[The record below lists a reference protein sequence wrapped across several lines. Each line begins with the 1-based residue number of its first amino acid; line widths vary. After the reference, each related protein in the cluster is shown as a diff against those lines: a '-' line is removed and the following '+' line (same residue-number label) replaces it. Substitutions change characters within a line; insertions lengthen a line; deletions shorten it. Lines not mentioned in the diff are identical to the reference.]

1 MAARHGTPRLLAR
14 ATLLGIAATLPLV
27 SCVGPDGLPVNPLK
41 KMIGTEVSV
50 EQEREWGYQFD
61 QEIAKKVTLI
71 DDPIVVGFVNDLG
84 QDIVRGIEPQPF
96 IYRFRVILDPT
107 LNAFAVPGG
116 YVYIHSGTIL
126 AASSLDE
133 LAGVVGHE
141 IGHVKGRHIARM
153 QEKMAIPQ
161 LLAGIVGM
169 GAAVAAKNAGPAV
182 TAEAV
187 NVAMQLQFSRE
198 FEAEADDLGMTFMS
212 RAGYDP
218 QGMAHFFEKIEAEE
232 RPGSVEIPPYL
243 YSHPALKDRIKS
255 VETEAP
261 TLRIHGTPPAEL
273 AAEMPEAQLRLTQLI
288 AAQRTSFSRSGV
300 PENPAAGDAVLGA
313 AEGRVVAGDV
323 QGAIALLAAGER
335 TDPGDPRIPFR
346 EAELLESAGR
356 RTEAIAAYRRTLQLD
371 PTQAQ
376 VLYKMG
382 LACKANGDRHR
393 AVFYLEQAERRFGEK
408 SELKKKA
415 AREVEKLTFR
425 VVTEAG
431 LADGSAASAAD
442 TAAGFSRETFQTSDS
457 EAVWWAKVHA
467 RYYSND
473 LLKKMS
479 VRWIDPSGTVH
490 AETPVELRGRPDVV
504 ARLPIRRDGRIRTG
518 VWTAEALFE
527 GDVVDQRTFTIRTGP

>member
-1 MAARHGTPRLLAR
+1 MAARLARLLACG
-14 ATLLGIAATLPLV
+14 ALLWVAALPFV
-27 SCVGPDGLPVNPLK
+27 GCVGPDGEPVNPLK
-41 KMIGTEVSV
+41 KLIGTEVSV

-153 QEKMAIPQ
+153 QEQMAIPQ

-182 TAEAV
+182 AAEAV
-187 NVAMQLQFSRE
+187 NVAMQLKFSRE
-198 FEAEADDLGMTFMS
+198 FEAEADDMGMTFMS

-218 QGMAHFFEKIEAEE
+218 HGMAHFFEKIEAEE
-232 RPGSVEIPPYL
+232 RPGSIQIPPYL
-243 YSHPALKDRIKS
+243 YSHPALKDRIQS

-261 TLRIHGTPPAEL
+261 TLRIHGSPPADL
-273 AAEMPEAQLRLTQLI
+273 AAEMPEAQLRLTELI
-288 AAQRTSFSRSGV
+288 EAQRTSFAQSTAPV
-300 PENPAAGDAVLGA
+300 DHAAGDAVLA
-313 AEGRVVAGDV
+313 ASGGRAIEGDLN
-323 QGAIALLAAGER
+323 GAIAVLAAGEK
-335 TDPGDPRIPFR
+335 TVPGDPRIPFR
-346 EAELLESAGR
+346 EGELLEMAGR
-356 RTEAIAAYRRTLQLD
+356 RPEAIAAYRRTLRLD
-371 PTQAQ
+371 PTRAQ

-382 LACKANGDRHR
+382 LACKANGERHR

-408 SELKKKA
+408 SELQKKA
-415 AREVEKLTFR
+415 AHEVEKLTFR
-425 VVTEAG
+425 VVTTAG
-431 LADGSAASAAD
+431 LADGSEARAAD
-442 TAAGFSRETFQTSDS
+442 TAAGFSREAFQTSDS

-473 LLKKMS
+473 LLKKMT
-479 VRWIDPSGTVH
+479 VRWIDPSGAVH

-504 ARLPIRRDGRIRTG
+504 ARLPIRPDGGIQPG

-527 GDVVDQRTFTIRTGP
+527 GDVVDQRTFSIQQAP

>member
-1 MAARHGTPRLLAR
+1 MATRPLRLLAR
-14 ATLLGIAATLPLV
+14 AALLWAAALLIL
-27 SCVGPDGLPVNPLK
+27 SCVGADGERVNPLK
-41 KMIGTEVSV
+41 KVIGAEVGV
-50 EQEREWGYQFD
+50 DQEREWGEQFD
-61 QEIAKKVTLI
+61 REIAKKVTLI

-126 AASSLDE
+126 AASSLEE

-182 TAEAV
+182 AAQAV
-187 NVAMQLQFSRE
+187 NVAMQLKFSRE

-218 QGMAHFFEKIEAEE
+218 HGMAHFFEKIEAEE
-232 RPGSVEIPPYL
+232 RPGAVEIPPYL
-243 YSHPALKDRIKS
+243 YSHPALKDRIKA
-255 VETEAP
+255 VEDEAP
-261 TLRIHGTPPAEL
+261 TLRVHGSPPADL
-273 AAEMPEAQLRLTQLI
+273 VAEMPEAQLRLTELI
-288 AAQRTSFSRSGV
+288 DAHRTSLPQAAAPLDRSAG
-300 PENPAAGDAVLGA
+300 EAALAAADGRAVEGDL
-313 AEGRVVAGDV
+313 
-323 QGAIALLAAGER
+323 QGAIAVLAAAEKVQ
-335 TDPGDPRIPFR
+335 PGDPRIPFR
-346 EAELLESAGR
+346 EGELLEMAGR
-356 RTEAIAAYRRTLQLD
+356 RTEAIAAYRRTLRLD
-371 PTQAQ
+371 PTRAQ

-382 LACKANGDRHR
+382 LACKANGERHR

-408 SELKKKA
+408 SELQKKA

-425 VVTEAG
+425 VVTDAG
-431 LADGSAASAAD
+431 FADGSEAGTAD
-442 TAAGFSRETFQTSDS
+442 TAGGFSRERFQTSDG

-467 RYYSND
+467 RYYNGD
-473 LLKKMS
+473 LPKKMT
-479 VRWIDPSGTVH
+479 VRWIDPSGAVH
-490 AETPVELRGRPDVV
+490 AETPIEARGRPDVI
-504 ARLPIRRDGRIRTG
+504 ARLPIRPDGGIRPG

-527 GDVVDQRTFTIRTGP
+527 GDVVDQRTFSITPGR

>member
-1 MAARHGTPRLLAR
+1 MATGPARRLARGAPLLA
-14 ATLLGIAATLPLV
+14 AGLSLA
-27 SCVGPDGLPVNPLK
+27 SCVGADGSPVNPLK
-41 KMIGTEVSV
+41 KMIGAEVSID
-50 EQEREWGYQFD
+50 QEREWGYQFD
-61 QEIAKKVTLI
+61 GEIAKKVTLI

-84 QDIVRGIEPQPF
+84 QDIVRQIEPQPF

-182 TAEAV
+182 AAQAV

-198 FEAEADDLGMTFMS
+198 FEAEADDMGMTFMS

-218 QGMAHFFEKIEAEE
+218 HGMGHFFEKVAAEE
-232 RPGSVEIPPYL
+232 RPGAIEIPPYL

-255 VETEAP
+255 VDTEAP
-261 TLRIHGTPPAEL
+261 TLRVHGSPPVEL
-273 AAEMPEAQLRLTQLI
+273 AAEMPEAQLRLTELI
-288 AAQRTSFSRSGV
+288 AAQRTSFPQAAV
-300 PENPAAGDAVLGA
+300 ALEPAAGDASLTAAERRA
-313 AEGRVVAGDV
+313 AEGDYL
-323 QGAIALLAAGER
+323 GASAVLAAGEKSA
-335 TDPGDPRIPFR
+335 PADPRIPFR
-346 EAELLESAGR
+346 EGELLEMAGR
-356 RTEAIAAYRRTLQLD
+356 RDQAIAAYRRTLRLD
-371 PTQAQ
+371 PTRAQ

-382 LACKANGDRHR
+382 LACKANGERHR

-408 SELKKKA
+408 SELQKKA
-415 AREVEKLTFR
+415 AWEVEKLTFR
-425 VVTEAG
+425 VVTDAG
-431 LADGSAASAAD
+431 LSDGSDARTAD
-442 TAAGFSRETFQTSDS
+442 PAAGFSRGAFQTSDN

-467 RYYSND
+467 RYYKSD
-473 LLKKMS
+473 LLKKMT

-490 AETPVELRGRPDVV
+490 AETPVEPLGRPDVV
-504 ARLPIRRDGRIRTG
+504 ARLPIRTDGGIQPG
-518 VWTAEALFE
+518 VWTAEARFE
-527 GDVVDQRTFTIRTGP
+527 GDVVDQRTFSIQAGP

>member
-1 MAARHGTPRLLAR
+1 MAARLVRLLTPGA
-14 ATLLGIAATLPLV
+14 LLWVAALPIV
-27 SCVGPDGLPVNPLK
+27 SCVGPDGEPVNPVK
-41 KMIGTEVSV
+41 KLIGTEVSV

-71 DDPIVVGFVNDLG
+71 DDPIVVGFINDLG

-96 IYRFRVILDPT
+96 VYRFRVILDPT

-126 AASSLDE
+126 AATSLDE

-153 QEKMAIPQ
+153 QEQMAIPQ

-182 TAEAV
+182 AAEAV
-187 NVAMQLQFSRE
+187 NVAMQLKFSRE
-198 FEAEADDLGMTFMS
+198 FEAEADDMGMTFMS

-232 RPGSVEIPPYL
+232 RPGAIEIPPYL
-243 YSHPALKDRIKS
+243 YSHPALKDRIQS

-261 TLRIHGTPPAEL
+261 TLRIHGSPPAEL
-273 AAEMPEAQLRLTQLI
+273 AAEMPEAQLRLTELI
-288 AAQRTSFSRSGV
+288 EAQRTSFAQSTGPVDHS
-300 PENPAAGDAVLGA
+300 AGDAVLA
-313 AEGRVVAGDV
+313 ASEGRAIEGDLN
-323 QGAIALLAAGER
+323 GAIAVLAAGEK
-335 TDPGDPRIPFR
+335 TVPGDPRIPFR
-346 EAELLESAGR
+346 EGELLEMAGR
-356 RTEAIAAYRRTLQLD
+356 RSEAIAAYHRTLRLD
-371 PTQAQ
+371 PTRAQ

-382 LACKANGDRHR
+382 LACKANGERHR

-408 SELKKKA
+408 SELQKKA

-425 VVTEAG
+425 VVTNAG
-431 LADGSAASAAD
+431 LADGSEARAAN
-442 TAAGFSRETFQTSDS
+442 TAAGFSREAFQMSDS

-473 LLKKMS
+473 LLKKMT
-479 VRWIDPSGTVH
+479 VRWIDPSGAVH
-490 AETPVELRGRPDVV
+490 AETPVELRGRPDVI
-504 ARLPIRRDGRIRTG
+504 ARLPIRPDGGIQPG

-527 GDVVDQRTFTIRTGP
+527 GDVVDQRTFSIQAGP

>member
-1 MAARHGTPRLLAR
+1 MAAGPLRSLAP
-14 ATLLGIAATLPLV
+14 TLLLWAAALPWL
-27 SCVGPDGLPVNPLK
+27 SCVGPDGEPVNPLK
-41 KMIGTEVSV
+41 KIIGAEVSV
-50 EQEREWGYQFD
+50 EQEREWGYEFD
-61 QEIAKKVTLI
+61 REIAKKVTLI
-71 DDPIVVGFVNDLG
+71 DDPIVVGFLNDLG

-182 TAEAV
+182 AAQAV

-198 FEAEADDLGMTFMS
+198 FEAEADDMGMTFMS

-218 QGMAHFFEKIEAEE
+218 QGMAHFFEKIQAEE
-232 RPGSVEIPPYL
+232 RPGAIEIPPYL

-261 TLRIHGTPPAEL
+261 TLRVHGSPPVEL
-273 AAEMPEAQLRLTQLI
+273 VAEMPEAQLRLTELI
-288 AAQRTSFSRSGV
+288 EAQRTSFAQTTAPV
-300 PENPAAGDAVLGA
+300 DHAAGDGVLAA
-313 AEGRVVAGDV
+313 AEGRAIEGDFN
-323 QGAIALLAAGER
+323 GAITVLAAGEKAE
-335 TDPGDPRIPFR
+335 PGDPRIPFR
-346 EAELLESAGR
+346 EGELLEIAGR
-356 RTEAIAAYRRTLQLD
+356 RTEAIAAYRRTLRLD
-371 PTQAQ
+371 PTRAQ

-382 LACKANGDRHR
+382 LACKANGERHR

-408 SELKKKA
+408 SELQKKA

-431 LADGSAASAAD
+431 LADGSEARTAD
-442 TAAGFSRETFQTSDS
+442 TAAGFSREAFQTSDS

-473 LLKKMS
+473 LLKKMT
-479 VRWIDPSGTVH
+479 VRWIDPSGAVH

-504 ARLPIRRDGRIRTG
+504 ARLPIRPDGGIQSG

-527 GDVVDQRTFTIRTGP
+527 GDVVDHRTFSIQPGP

>member
-1 MAARHGTPRLLAR
+1 MAARPLRLLAR
-14 ATLLGIAATLPLV
+14 AALWGATALLTL
-27 SCVGPDGLPVNPLK
+27 SCVGADGERVNPLK
-41 KMIGTEVSV
+41 KVIGAEVGV
-50 EQEREWGYQFD
+50 DQEREWGEQFD
-61 QEIAKKVTLI
+61 REIAKKVTLI

-182 TAEAV
+182 AAQAV
-187 NVAMQLQFSRE
+187 NVAMQLKFSRE

-218 QGMAHFFEKIEAEE
+218 HGMAHFFEKIEAEE
-232 RPGSVEIPPYL
+232 RPGAIEIPPYL
-243 YSHPALKDRIKS
+243 YSHPALKDRIKA
-255 VETEAP
+255 VEDEAP
-261 TLRIHGTPPAEL
+261 SLRVHGSPPAEL
-273 AAEMPEAQLRLTQLI
+273 AAEMPEAQLRLTELI
-288 AAQRTSFSRSGV
+288 DAHRTSLPQAAAPLDRS
-300 PENPAAGDAVLGA
+300 AGDAALA
-313 AEGRVVAGDV
+313 AADGRAVEGDL
-323 QGAIALLAAGER
+323 QGAIAVLAAAEKAQ
-335 TDPGDPRIPFR
+335 PGDPRIPFR
-346 EAELLESAGR
+346 EGELLEMVGR
-356 RTEAIAAYRRTLQLD
+356 RSEAIAAYRRTLRLA
-371 PTQAQ
+371 PTRAQ

-382 LACKANGDRHR
+382 LAGKANGERHR

-408 SELKKKA
+408 SELQKKA

-425 VVTEAG
+425 VVTDAG
-431 LADGSAASAAD
+431 FADGSEAGTAD
-442 TAAGFSRETFQTSDS
+442 TAGGFSRESFLTSDG

-467 RYYSND
+467 RYYNGD
-473 LLKKMS
+473 LPKKMT
-479 VRWIDPSGTVH
+479 VRWIDPSGAVH
-490 AETPVELRGRPDVV
+490 AETPIEARGRPDVI
-504 ARLPIRRDGRIRTG
+504 ARLPIRPDGGIQPG
-518 VWTAEALFE
+518 VWTAETLFE
-527 GDVVDQRTFTIRTGP
+527 GDVVDKSTFSITSGR